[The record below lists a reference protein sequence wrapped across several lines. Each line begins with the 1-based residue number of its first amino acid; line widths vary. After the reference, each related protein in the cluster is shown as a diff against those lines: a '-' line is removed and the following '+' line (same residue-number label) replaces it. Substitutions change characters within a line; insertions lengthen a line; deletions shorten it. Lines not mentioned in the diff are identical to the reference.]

1 MNIIVL
7 EHPRMY
13 SEKHFNDIA
22 NTPLWSCLISGYCAA
37 ALIKDGHDVHLMDAA
52 GNGWDFKRT
61 QDEILNADPEILCIN
76 TVFFWEHTPL
86 FFNFLSNLRQKGFNG
101 HINLFGFFPTLAWEI
116 IFSLT
121 KAVDSVALGECE
133 NTLAELAKH
142 LETGKNWKHISGLAF
157 HEKNSIQTSGHR
169 SPASNLD
176 DFAFPKRH
184 NSKDTASVLASRGC
198 YNQCSFCPVP
208 SFYNQGPL
216 WRGRTPEN
224 VFSELSILAKNGT
237 EDIYFVDPNFIG
249 PGSKGRQRAIEL
261 AQLIKPLKISFG
273 METRPNDLD
282 AQTIEQ
288 LAQAGLKSLLIGI
301 ENVSFSVL
309 NKLNKH
315 SSINVSE
322 RAIKLCRAAG
332 IDPEIGF
339 LMFVPDSCIE
349 DINQNFDFLL
359 RNNLLNRLDKTANLL
374 SHYQIVLY
382 GTTGYRYFKKQKR
395 LIKTDATGFQHEIS
409 YKDKRVE
416 WMASVIVPFC
426 HYILKEMGQKDSPL
440 YWNKKNT
447 ARFADT
453 NNLIVDIFK
462 KTLEIIKNKT
472 NLPNVESVKK
482 NALNELKTI
491 TGI

>member
-1 MNIIVL
+1 
-7 EHPRMY
+7 
-13 SEKHFNDIA
+13 
-22 NTPLWSCLISGYCAA
+22 
-37 ALIKDGHDVHLMDAA
+37 
-52 GNGWDFKRT
+52 
-61 QDEILNADPEILCIN
+61 
-76 TVFFWEHTPL
+76 
-86 FFNFLSNLRQKGFNG
+86 
-101 HINLFGFFPTLAWEI
+101 
-116 IFSLT
+116 
-121 KAVDSVALGECE
+121 
-133 NTLAELAKH
+133 
-142 LETGKNWKHISGLAF
+142 
-157 HEKNSIQTSGHR
+157 
-169 SPASNLD
+169 
-176 DFAFPKRH
+176 
-184 NSKDTASVLASRGC
+184 
-198 YNQCSFCPVP
+198 VP

-224 VFSELSILAKNGT
+224 VFSELSILVKNGT

-249 PGSKGRQRAIEL
+249 PGSKGKQRAIEL

-309 NKLNKH
+309 NKLEKH
-315 SSINVSE
+315 SSINVIK

-332 IDPEIGF
+332 IEPEIGF
-339 LMFVPDSCIE
+339 LMFIPDSSVE

-440 YWNKKNT
+440 FWNKKNAALFT
-447 ARFADT
+447 DT
-453 NNLIVDIFK
+453 NNLLVDIFK

-472 NLPNVESVKK
+472 NLPNAESVKE